1 MSKPTE
7 PPKHDFIRVD
17 QEGKVE
23 VILENCHP
31 DLLDSLLPHI
41 VKHEHILWV
50 NPYSGQYKTGDTFN
64 AESFFGF
71 E

>member
-1 MSKPTE
+1 
-7 PPKHDFIRVD
+7 
-17 QEGKVE
+17 
-23 VILENCHP
+23 
-31 DLLDSLLPHI
+31 LLPHI